1 MSQINHYYFSRPA
14 LVEGDEVNTVYADLM
29 TFIMMLF
36 ILLFILSYNNKKES
50 DFFVKMQTQMTGNT
64 HVEQPVL
71 TTDYLL
77 VSQLQNFIQVQQL
90 KSHTQILVD
99 EQKIKLVFNTPTLF
113 ESGSATLT
121 PDTQNMLMGLMKIL
135 KNVDNPIMIEGHTDN
150 IPIKTDRYESNW
162 DLSFHRAYAVL
173 RFMVSQL
180 NYTPETLSA
189 TGYGQYRPI
198 ATNDT
203 IMGRAKN
210 RRIEINIIRITKA
223 ENLE

>member
-50 DFFVKMQTQMTGNT
+50 DFFVKMQSQMTGNT
-64 HVEQPVL
+64 NADQPVL

-77 VSQLQNFIQVQQL
+77 VSQLQNFIEVQQL
-90 KSHTQILVD
+90 EPHAHVLVD
-99 EQKIKLVFNTPTLF
+99 EQKIKLVFNSPTFF
-113 ESGSATLT
+113 ESGSASLSS
-121 PDTQNMLMGLMKIL
+121 DTQNTLIQLMDVL

-150 IPIKTDRYESNW
+150 VPINTDRYESNW
-162 DLSFHRAYAVL
+162 DLSFHRAYSVL
-173 RFMVSQL
+173 KFMVSRL
-180 NYTPETLSA
+180 DYTPETLSA

-198 ATNDT
+198 ASNDT
-203 IMGRAKN
+203 VSGRAKN
-210 RRIEINIIRITKA
+210 RRIELNIIRITQ
-223 ENLE
+223 NTDSI